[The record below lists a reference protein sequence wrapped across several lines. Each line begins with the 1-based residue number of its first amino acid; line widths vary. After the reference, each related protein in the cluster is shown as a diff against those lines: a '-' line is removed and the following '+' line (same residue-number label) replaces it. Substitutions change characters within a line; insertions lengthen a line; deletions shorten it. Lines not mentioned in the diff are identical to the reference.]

1 MVLLELDVGNTRLKW
16 RIASPSGVSSGD
28 ILRLAKSNAE
38 VVSELC
44 TAVADFCVGCVSV
57 ASVADSDFSSALKVG
72 LSEGGLPEPEFA
84 YVTAEASGV
93 VCGYSDVSRLGVD
106 RWLVVLAAHHM
117 SKHGAVVVDCG
128 SAITVDVVYGG
139 CHLGGYIV
147 PGLRLMIEAL
157 FAGTDRVK
165 VTQDFDC
172 DLRPGCDTSAAV
184 NRGVLQMVV
193 GLVAQAVREWPGD
206 SGRIPVLLTGGDAAD
221 VKSVIET
228 GVKAADVRLC
238 PDLVMDGLRYCKKQL
253 LGSRN

>member
-16 RIASPSGVSSGD
+16 RVASPSGAASGD
-28 ILRLAKSNAE
+28 VLRLAKSDAE

-44 TAVADFCVGCVSV
+44 SAVADFGVGCVSV

-72 LSEGGLPEPEFA
+72 LFESGLPEPEFA
-84 YVTAEASGV
+84 CVTAEASGV

-117 SKHGAVVVDCG
+117 SRYGAVVVDCG

-139 CHLGGYIV
+139 SHLGGYIV
-147 PGLRLMIEAL
+147 PGLRLMVEAL

-165 VTQDFDC
+165 VSQDFDG
-172 DLRPGCDTSAAV
+172 DLRPGCDTAAAV

-193 GLVAQAVREWPGD
+193 GLVAQALRQWPDD
-206 SGRIPVLLTGGDAAD
+206 SERIPVLLTGGDAID
-221 VKSVIET
+221 VKSVIECE
-228 GVKAADVRLC
+228 VRAADVRLC
-238 PDLVMDGLRYCKKQL
+238 PDLVMDGLQYCEKQL
-253 LGSRN
+253 LGGRN